1 MRILIEIHVE
11 PEELKRFL
19 GIPDFATIPEDV
31 MQFLREKV
39 ISSSGEFNPA
49 GFVRDNWETL
59 RKSQAWKRLMTAAK
73 ARGPAA
79 AAETPTAKR
88 TAPRRPRRP
97 KPPTAP
103 D

>member
-19 GIPDFATIPEDV
+19 GIPDFAAIPEDL

-49 GFVRDNWETL
+49 GFVRENLETL
-59 RKSQAWKRLMTAAK
+59 RKSQAWKRLMAAAK
-73 ARGPAA
+73 TRGTSA
-79 AAETPTAKR
+79 AAEAPAAKR
-88 TAPRRPRRP
+88 TPRRPRRP

>member
-19 GIPDFATIPEDV
+19 GIPDFGAIPEDL

-39 ISSSGEFNPA
+39 ISSSGEFSPA
-49 GFVRDNWETL
+49 GFVRENWETL
-59 RKSQAWKRLMTAAK
+59 RQSQAWKRLMAAAK
-73 ARGPAA
+73 ARAA
-79 AAETPTAKR
+79 GDSATPPPPK
-88 TAPRRPRRP
+88 APQRPRRR
-97 KPPTAP
+97 KTVQPPGG